1 MLFKNKLCLTKST
14 LSDYVSREPHPARTL
29 IIVDQPHNVLLEQTR
44 HSFSSPLLQC
54 SYPVSA
60 IVGMVFL
67 LLTTI
72 AGTFGGFFMGK
83 RAGFRKAVSESS
95 VGFE

>member
-1 MLFKNKLCLTKST
+1 M
-14 LSDYVSREPHPARTL
+14 A
-29 IIVDQPHNVLLEQTR
+29 
-44 HSFSSPLLQC
+44 
-54 SYPVSA
+54 
-60 IVGMVFL
+60 FL

-72 AGTFGGFFMGK
+72 AGTFGGFVMGK